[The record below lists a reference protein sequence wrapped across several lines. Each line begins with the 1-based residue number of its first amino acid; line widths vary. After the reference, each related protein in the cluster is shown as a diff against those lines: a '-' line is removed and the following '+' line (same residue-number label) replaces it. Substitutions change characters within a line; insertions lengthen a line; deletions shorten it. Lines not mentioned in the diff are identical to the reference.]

1 MRICVF
7 ALAAA
12 LTLTLVGCGQTAPAG
27 SAPESASPSSGQEEV
42 LPPESTGEESASP
55 EDAVQPETTQPDSD
69 TQAPAGQEAQTPS
82 ATITQEEALALVEDH
97 FGEKDEA
104 TGNTFSI
111 GFEDM
116 VTLDGV
122 EYYNFRV
129 SWLVNGDHVSY
140 LTNYLVSLDGKEM
153 KEYLPQEQGAAS

>member
-12 LTLTLVGCGQTAPAG
+12 LTLTLAGCGQTAPSS
-27 SAPESASPSSGQEEV
+27 SAPESTTPSSSQEDV
-42 LPPESTGEESASP
+42 LPPESAGVESAGP
-55 EDAVQPETTQPDSD
+55 EDAVQPETTQ
-69 TQAPAGQEAQTPS
+69 TPAA
-82 ATITQEEALALVEDH
+82 AITQEEALALVEDH

-129 SWLVNGDHVSY
+129 SWLVNGDHMSY

>member
-12 LTLTLVGCGQTAPAG
+12 LTLTLAGCGQTAPSS
-27 SAPESASPSSGQEEV
+27 SAPESATPSSSQEEV
-42 LPPESTGEESASP
+42 LPPGSAGVESASP
-55 EDAVQPETTQPDSD
+55 EDAVQPETTQ
-69 TQAPAGQEAQTPS
+69 TPA

-111 GFEDM
+111 GFENM

-129 SWLVNGDHVSY
+129 SWLVNGDHMSY

>member
-7 ALAAA
+7 ALVAA
-12 LTLTLVGCGQTAPAG
+12 LTLTLAGCGQTAPSS
-27 SAPESASPSSGQEEV
+27 SAPESATPSSSQEEV
-42 LPPESTGEESASP
+42 LPPESAGVESAGP
-55 EDAVQPETTQPDSD
+55 EDAVQPETTQ
-69 TQAPAGQEAQTPS
+69 TPAA
-82 ATITQEEALALVEDH
+82 AITQEEALALVEDH

-129 SWLVNGDHVSY
+129 SWLVNGDHMSY

>member
-7 ALAAA
+7 ALVAA
-12 LTLTLVGCGQTAPAG
+12 LTLTLAGCGQTAPSS
-27 SAPESASPSSGQEEV
+27 SAPESATPSSSQEEV
-42 LPPESTGEESASP
+42 LPPESAGVESASP
-55 EDAVQPETTQPDSD
+55 EDAVQPETTQ
-69 TQAPAGQEAQTPS
+69 TPAA
-82 ATITQEEALALVEDH
+82 AITQEEALALVEDH

-129 SWLVNGDHVSY
+129 SWLVNGDHMSY

>member
-12 LTLTLVGCGQTAPAG
+12 LMLALTGCGQTASSG
-27 SAPESASPSSGQEEV
+27 STPESAAPSAGQEEI
-42 LPPESTGEESASP
+42 LPPESTGEENSTQ
-55 EDAVQPETTQPDSD
+55 EDEIQPETTQ
-69 TQAPAGQEAQTPS
+69 TPAA
-82 ATITQEEALALVEDH
+82 AITQEEALALVEDH

-129 SWLVNGDHVSY
+129 SWLVNGDHMSY

>member
-12 LTLTLVGCGQTAPAG
+12 LTLTLAGCGQTAPSS
-27 SAPESASPSSGQEEV
+27 SAPESATPSSSQEEV
-42 LPPESTGEESASP
+42 LPPESAGVESAGP
-55 EDAVQPETTQPDSD
+55 EDAVQPETTQ
-69 TQAPAGQEAQTPS
+69 TPA

-104 TGNTFSI
+104 TSNTFSI

-129 SWLVNGDHVSY
+129 SWLVNGDHMSY

>member
-12 LTLTLVGCGQTAPAG
+12 LTLTLAGCGQTAPSS
-27 SAPESASPSSGQEEV
+27 SAPESATPSSSQEEV
-42 LPPESTGEESASP
+42 LSPESAGVESAGP
-55 EDAVQPETTQPDSD
+55 EDAVQPETTQ
-69 TQAPAGQEAQTPS
+69 TPAA
-82 ATITQEEALALVEDH
+82 AITQEEALALVEDH

-129 SWLVNGDHVSY
+129 SWLVNGDHMSY

>member
-12 LTLTLVGCGQTAPAG
+12 LTLTLAGCGQTAPSS
-27 SAPESASPSSGQEEV
+27 SAPESATPSSSQEEV
-42 LPPESTGEESASP
+42 LPPESAGVESAGP
-55 EDAVQPETTQPDSD
+55 EDAVQPETTQ
-69 TQAPAGQEAQTPS
+69 TPAA
-82 ATITQEEALALVEDH
+82 AITQEEALALVEDH

-129 SWLVNGDHVSY
+129 SWLVNGDHMSY

>member
-7 ALAAA
+7 ALTAA
-12 LTLTLVGCGQTAPAG
+12 LTLTLAGCGQTAPAG
-27 SAPESASPSSGQEEV
+27 SAPESTPPSSGQEEV
-42 LPPESTGEESASP
+42 LPPESAGEE
-55 EDAVQPETTQPDSD
+55 DTVQPEPTQPDSD
-69 TQAPAGQEAQTPS
+69 AQTPA
-82 ATITQEEALALVEDH
+82 ATITQEEALALAEAH

-104 TGNTFSI
+104 TGNTFSV
-111 GFEDM
+111 GFENM

-129 SWLVNGDHVSY
+129 SWLVNGDHMSY

>member
-12 LTLTLVGCGQTAPAG
+12 LTLTLAGCGQTAPSS
-27 SAPESASPSSGQEEV
+27 SAPESATPSSSQEEV
-42 LPPESTGEESASP
+42 LPPESAGVESAGP
-55 EDAVQPETTQPDSD
+55 EDAVQPETTQ
-69 TQAPAGQEAQTPS
+69 TPAA
-82 ATITQEEALALVEDH
+82 AITQEEALALVEDH

-104 TGNTFSI
+104 TGNTYSI

-129 SWLVNGDHVSY
+129 SWLVNGDHMSY

>member
-12 LTLTLVGCGQTAPAG
+12 LTLTLAGCGQTAPAG
-27 SAPESASPSSGQEEV
+27 SAPESTPPSSGQEEV
-42 LPPESTGEESASP
+42 LPPESAGAESASP
-55 EDAVQPETTQPDSD
+55 EDTVQPDSD
-69 TQAPAGQEAQTPS
+69 TQAPAGQEAQTPA
-82 ATITQEEALALVEDH
+82 ATITQEEALALAEDH

-104 TGNTFSI
+104 TGNTFSV
-111 GFEDM
+111 GFENM

-129 SWLVNGDHVSY
+129 SWLVNGDHMSY

>member
-12 LTLTLVGCGQTAPAG
+12 LTLTLAGCGQTAPSS
-27 SAPESASPSSGQEEV
+27 SAPESATPSSSQEEV
-42 LPPESTGEESASP
+42 LPPESAGVESASP
-55 EDAVQPETTQPDSD
+55 EDAVQPETTQ
-69 TQAPAGQEAQTPS
+69 TPA
-82 ATITQEEALALVEDH
+82 ATIIQEEALALVEDH

-116 VTLDGV
+116 VTLGGV
-122 EYYNFRV
+122 EYYNFWV
-129 SWLVNGDHVSY
+129 SWLVNGDHMSY

>member
-12 LTLTLVGCGQTAPAG
+12 LTLTLAGCGQTASSG
-27 SAPESASPSSGQEEV
+27 STPESAAPSAGQEEI
-42 LPPESTGEESASP
+42 LPPESTGEENSTQ
-55 EDAVQPETTQPDSD
+55 EDEIQPETTEPDNG
-69 TQAPAGQEAQTPS
+69 TQAPAGQEEQTS
-82 ATITQEEALALVEDH
+82 APITQEEALALVEDH

-129 SWLVNGDHVSY
+129 SWLVNGDHMSY

-153 KEYLPQEQGAAS
+153 KGYLPQEQGAAS

>member
-12 LTLTLVGCGQTAPAG
+12 LTLTLAGCGQTAPSS
-27 SAPESASPSSGQEEV
+27 SAPESATPSSSQEEV
-42 LPPESTGEESASP
+42 LPPESAGVESAGP
-55 EDAVQPETTQPDSD
+55 EDAVQPETTQ
-69 TQAPAGQEAQTPS
+69 TPA

-129 SWLVNGDHVSY
+129 SWLVNGDHMSY

>member
-12 LTLTLVGCGQTAPAG
+12 LTLTLAGCGQTAPSD

-42 LPPESTGEESASP
+42 LPPESTGEESSQ
-55 EDAVQPETTQPDSD
+55 EDTIQPEPTQPDSEA
-69 TQAPAGQEAQTPS
+69 QAPAGQETQTP
-82 ATITQEEALALVEDH
+82 AAITQEEALALAEAH

-104 TGNTFSI
+104 TGNTFSV
-111 GFEDM
+111 GFENM

-129 SWLVNGDHVSY
+129 SWLVNGDHMSY